1 MIVSLAARIFMLI
14 GLVLLLVASGE
25 LANGLM
31 LRQERLDE
39 ARRDTEALARI
50 AELDV
55 DRILEGARQTLA
67 TLAKLPA
74 DHGWDQR
81 ACAVIEA
88 TASSDFEYDHI
99 AGVDY
104 NGVIRCSSS
113 GASPFLGHPMP
124 VMDLFNRIVATGGF
138 SVGSYGV
145 GQLSGNEVIRVGYP
159 VVNAAG
165 TVIGAIYAGINL
177 SWLNTAA
184 TQWQLGTAASIQIAD
199 SAGII
204 IAQYPDP
211 QRIGHPIGDDLK
223 TLLVAPG
230 GGTVEVKG
238 TDGTIRLYGYEPVA
252 SGPSSDVA
260 VFVGRDKSPI
270 SAAIDRSIWL
280 NATVIAIGLSLAGA
294 FVWTYLHRVL
304 TRPFQNLQIVIGRWR
319 DGDWS
324 ARASA
329 TSGIPEFDRLSSAF
343 DNMANVV
350 SAQITERDII
360 QLKRAADLE
369 RFRFI
374 FEAASDGMFVTD
386 AKTGSFTDVNDAGC
400 AMFGFLRDEL
410 LGRTIG
416 ALSSGVAPYTQADAL
431 ARLKTDQSSPFEW
444 HCKAK
449 DDRLFWAEISLR
461 TVLLG
466 DRSVGL
472 AVVRDVTERR
482 RLHDEITH
490 QAHFD
495 VLTGLPNRR
504 NFEDVFEQEVARSA
518 RYNRSLCVAMGDID
532 LFKEVNDTYGHDAGD
547 VVLREVAE
555 LMRNRL
561 RNSDYIARW
570 GGEEFII
577 LFPETNLDAAM
588 ELLNRLRA
596 TIAKHVVAK
605 IGHAVTLSFGVSEFA
620 SADTPGDVVKRVDQ
634 ALYRSKHT
642 GRNKVTGLPRG
653 GEPAA
658 IPRQSRTASIDA
670 IAAFDEG

>member
-1 MIVSLAARIFMLI
+1 VSLAARIFILI
-14 GLVLLLVASGE
+14 GLVLVLVAGGE
-25 LANGLM
+25 LANGLV

-39 ARRDTEALARI
+39 ARRDVAALARI

-74 DHGWDQR
+74 DHGWDER

-99 AGVDY
+99 AAVDY
-104 NGVIRCSSS
+104 NGVIRCSSNS
-113 GASPFLGHPMP
+113 GSPFLGTSMP
-124 VMDLFNRIVATGGF
+124 VMDLFDRIVATSGF

-159 VVNAAG
+159 VVDAAG
-165 TVIGAIYAGINL
+165 TVIGAVYAGINL
-177 SWLNTAA
+177 TWLNTAA
-184 TQWQLGTAASIQIAD
+184 TQWQLGTATSIQIAD
-199 SAGII
+199 GTGII

-211 QRIGHPIGDDLK
+211 QRVGHPMGDDLK
-223 TLLVAPG
+223 PLLFAPEG
-230 GGTVEVKG
+230 GSVEVKG
-238 TDGTIRLYGYEPVA
+238 TDGTIRVYGYEPVSA
-252 SGPSSDVA
+252 GPSSDVA
-260 VFVGRDKSPI
+260 VFVGRDKAPV
-270 SAAIDRSIWL
+270 SAAINRSTWL
-280 NATVIAIGLSLAGA
+280 NEAVILIGLSLSGA
-294 FVWTYLHRVL
+294 FVWAYLQRCL
-304 TRPFQNLQIVIGRWR
+304 TRPLQNLQIIMGRWR

-324 ARASA
+324 ARAGT
-329 TSGIPEFDRLSSAF
+329 TSGVPEFDHLASAF

-360 QLKRAADLE
+360 QQKRAADLE

-374 FEAASDGMFVTD
+374 FESASDGMFVSD
-386 AKTGSFTDVNDAGC
+386 AETGCFTDVNEAGC

-410 LGRTIG
+410 LGSTIG
-416 ALSSGVAPYTQADAL
+416 ALSSDVAPYTQADAL
-431 ARLKTDQSSPFEW
+431 ARLETDQSAPFEW
-444 HCKAK
+444 HCKTK
-449 DDRLFWAEISLR
+449 DGRLFWVEISPR
-461 TVLLG
+461 TVQLD

-504 NFEDVFEQEVARSA
+504 DFEEVFEQEVTRSA
-518 RYNRSLCVAMGDID
+518 RYDRSLCVAMGDID
-532 LFKEVNDTYGHDAGD
+532 LFKEVNDTYGHGAGD
-547 VVLREVAE
+547 VVLKELGE

-561 RNSDYIARW
+561 RKSDYIARW

-577 LFPETNLDAAM
+577 LLPETNLDTAA

-596 TIAKHVVAK
+596 SIAKHVVAK
-605 IGHAVTLSFGVSEFA
+605 IGRAVTLSFGVSEFA
-620 SADTPGDVVKRVDQ
+620 SADTPDDVVKRVDQ
-634 ALYRSKHT
+634 ALYRSKET
-642 GRNKVTGLPRG
+642 GRNKVTCLPRA

-658 IPRQSRTASIDA
+658 VPRQLHTVAIDG
-670 IAAFDEG
+670 IAAFDLG